1 MKHFFDFRRWQEA
14 FWELPV
20 VKGALHWLQT
30 HSFPG
35 FGGVPIYDVLVFIR
49 NELKRQ
55 DLITR
60 ANAMAFSFFLSLFP
74 SIITL
79 LTLLP
84 YVRNYVLRFISG
96 GDNFMDVLAREI
108 HLVMPGEAGQ
118 MLLDTIDDLTT
129 RPRAG
134 LFSLSFFMALYFA
147 SNGMRA
153 MMRSFEKSHPTTY
166 IRRSPLQK
174 ELISLGLT
182 FLMGLLLVGSIV
194 LAVLGHNIVIWIAQY
209 VKLDNFT
216 TTGIQLL
223 RYFVVVLFFYG
234 GIATI
239 YRYGP
244 PVRRRFAFFTPGA
257 TLATMLSLIS
267 SLAFSFYV
275 DAFDTYNKLYGSI
288 GTIIVVMLWIQ
299 INAFVLLVGYELN
312 AAIAVNRDLKEQRE
326 EEE

>member
-1 MKHFFDFRRWQEA
+1 MKISWQHIKEA

-20 VKGALHWLQT
+20 VKAAVHWLQT
-30 HSFPG
+30 HSLPG
-35 FGGVPIYDVLVFIR
+35 FGGVPLYDVLVFIR
-49 NELKRQ
+49 NELQ
-55 DLITR
+55 HQALVTR

-74 SIITL
+74 SMITL
-79 LTLLP
+79 LALLP
-84 YVRNYVLRFISG
+84 YVRTYILSYIPGGGNY
-96 GDNFMDVLAREI
+96 MDVLAREI
-108 HLVMPGEAGQ
+108 HLIMPGEAGE
-118 MLLDTIDDLTT
+118 MLLDTIEDLTT

-134 LFSLSFFMALYFA
+134 LFSLGFFLTLYFA

-153 MMRSFEKSHPTTY
+153 MLRSFEKSHPSTY
-166 IRRSPLQK
+166 IHRSTLQK

-182 FLMGLLLVGSIV
+182 FLMGLLLAGSIV
-194 LAVLGHNIVIWIAQY
+194 LAVLGHNIVIWVAQY

-216 TTGIQLL
+216 TMAIQLL
-223 RYFVVVLFFYG
+223 RYLLVVLFFYG

-244 PVRRRFAFFTPGA
+244 PVKKRFSFFSPGA
-257 TLATMLSLIS
+257 TLATILSLLS

-275 DAFDTYNKLYGSI
+275 DAFNTYNKLYGSI

-299 INAFVLLVGYELN
+299 INSFVLLTGYELN
-312 AAIAVNRDLKEQRE
+312 AAIAVNRDLKAMRE